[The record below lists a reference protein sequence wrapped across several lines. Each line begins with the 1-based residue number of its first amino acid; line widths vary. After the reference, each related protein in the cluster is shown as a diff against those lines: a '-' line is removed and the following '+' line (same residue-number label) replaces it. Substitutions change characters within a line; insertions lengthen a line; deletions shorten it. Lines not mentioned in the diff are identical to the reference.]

1 MMLHYDPLTAI
12 TQLRC
17 QTMTTDRRVR
27 RTQKLLGEALIAE
40 ALEKGYK
47 NITIQDVTRRADIG
61 YRTYFRH
68 YTGLDELLL
77 SVAQDRLDQF
87 YEILD
92 LPLPGEL
99 IENPVEFFQ
108 KVGTRLFQH
117 IQDNQQAFR
126 FLLLDNNLRFA
137 LDPVLE
143 RACQKVETILA
154 GLPQEN
160 IPAGVAAN
168 HIVSSAISLIR
179 WWLENDTPRSPSRM
193 GRIFTELIIQPTWQ
207 VMTENG
213 AEHD

>member
-1 MMLHYDPLTAI
+1 M
-12 TQLRC
+12 TQDKRIL
-17 QTMTTDRRVR
+17 
-27 RTQKLLGEALIAE
+27 RTQKLLKEALIAE
-40 ALEKGYK
+40 AREKGYK
-47 NITIQDVTRRADIG
+47 NITIQDVTSRADIG

-68 YTGLDELLL
+68 FKGLDELLI

-99 IENPVEFFQ
+99 VQNPVEFFQ
-108 KVGTRLFQH
+108 NLGATLFQH
-117 IQDNQQAFR
+117 IQDNLPAFR
-126 FLLLDNNLRFA
+126 FLLLDDSLRFV

-168 HIVSSAISLIR
+168 HIVSSTVSLIR
-179 WWLENDTPRSPSRM
+179 WWLENDTPHSPTKA
-193 GRIFTELIIQPTWQ
+193 GQIYTNLIIQPTWL
-207 VMTENG
+207 VMTEGSTNNR
-213 AEHD
+213 